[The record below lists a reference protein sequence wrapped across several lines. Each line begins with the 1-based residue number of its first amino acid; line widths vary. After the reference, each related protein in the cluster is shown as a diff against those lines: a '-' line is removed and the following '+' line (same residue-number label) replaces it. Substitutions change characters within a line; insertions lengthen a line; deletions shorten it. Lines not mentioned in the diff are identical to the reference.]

1 MVSSPFAVDF
11 GNLPSQLPIFPLAN
25 AVLLPGGQLPLN
37 IFEPRYLEMCQ
48 YAITTPTRMI
58 GMIQPS
64 MQEDDADL
72 FRIGCAGRI
81 SYFQETD
88 DNRLMISLDGICR
101 FNLIGDVVQDTGFRL
116 ANVGWDG
123 FANDMTPDDLALDKD
138 ALLAIM
144 RRYFEVKGFD
154 ADWEQIER
162 AQDLQLLTTL
172 AMVCPFDVPEK
183 QALLE
188 AETLKARADLLIAM
202 MEMAIHGAE
211 SAQESRH

>member
-1 MVSSPFAVDF
+1 MVSSPFAVGF
-11 GNLPSQLPIFPLAN
+11 GDLPSQLPIFPLPN

-64 MQEDDADL
+64 MQEGEDDL

-88 DNRLMISLDGICR
+88 DNRLMILLDGICR
-101 FNLIGDVVQDTGFRL
+101 FSLIDDVVQDSGFRM
-116 ANVGWDG
+116 ANVRWDA
-123 FANDMTPDDLALDKD
+123 FAGDMTPDGLALDKD
-138 ALLAIM
+138 GLLAIM
-144 RRYFEVKGFD
+144 QRYFEIKGFD
-154 ADWEQIER
+154 ADWENIGR
-162 AQDLQLLTTL
+162 AEDIQLLTTL
-172 AMVCPFDVPEK
+172 AMVCPFDVSEK

-202 MEMAIHGAE
+202 MEMAIHGE
-211 SAQESRH
+211 ENPHESRH

>member
-11 GNLPSQLPIFPLAN
+11 DDLPSHLPIFPLAN

-48 YAITTPTRMI
+48 FALTTPTRLI

-64 MQEDDADL
+64 MQDGEEGL
-72 FRIGCAGRI
+72 FRVGCAGRI

-101 FNLIGDVVQDTGFRL
+101 FKVIDDAVQDGGFRL
-116 ANVGWDG
+116 ATVRWDD
-123 FANDMTPDDLALDKD
+123 FASDMTPDDVALDK
-138 ALLAIM
+138 ASLLAIM
-144 RRYFEVKGFD
+144 RRYFEIKGFD
-154 ADWEQIER
+154 ADWENIER
-162 AQDLQLLTTL
+162 AEDLQLLTTL
-172 AMVCPFDVPEK
+172 AMVCPFEVPEK

-188 AETLKARADLLIAM
+188 AETAKARAELLIAM
-202 MEMAIHGAE
+202 MEMAIHGEE
-211 SAQESRH
+211 SPHESRH

>member
-101 FNLIGDVVQDTGFRL
+101 FNLIDDVVQDTGFRL
-116 ANVGWDG
+116 ANVDWDG

>member
-11 GNLPSQLPIFPLAN
+11 GDLPSQLPIFPLAN

-48 YAITTPTRMI
+48 FALTTPTRMI

-64 MQEDDADL
+64 MQGDKDDL
-72 FRIGCAGRI
+72 FTIGCAGRI

-101 FNLIGDVVQDTGFRL
+101 FRLDDDVVQDGGFRL
-116 ANVGWDG
+116 ANVRWDG
-123 FANDMTPDDLALDKD
+123 FAADMIADDMALEKEP
-138 ALLAIM
+138 LLAIM
-144 RRYFEVKGFD
+144 RRYFEIKGFD
-154 ADWEQIER
+154 ADWDNIER
-162 AQDLQLLTTL
+162 AENVQLLTTL
-172 AMVCPFDVPEK
+172 AMVCPFDVSEK

-188 AETLKARADLLIAM
+188 AETLKARADLLMAM
-202 MEMAIHGAE
+202 MEMAIHGDE
-211 SAQESRH
+211 SPHESRH